1 MRGPDSR
8 ALVRVR
14 VFPMKIL
21 QILPELNAGGVERG
35 TLEIAAHLV
44 RGGHEAL
51 VVSNGGRLVEALEKS
66 GARHRALPVH
76 RKRLGTLLQ
85 VRPLRRL
92 IAEERPDIV
101 HIRSRVPGWVAWL
114 ALRKLAPAE
123 RPRLVSTVH
132 GFYSVNAYSGIM
144 TRGERVIAVS
154 ECIKDYVLA
163 NFPRVPADRIRV
175 VPRGV
180 ELARYPRG
188 FAPDAEWLARWR
200 AEHPDLDGKAVL
212 LLPGRITRLKGHED
226 FFRLVAG
233 LKAAGVAARGLVVGD
248 THPKKRAY
256 LAELGARAAELGVA
270 DEVRFLGH
278 RGDLR
283 EIMAVSDVVLS
294 LSQQPESFGRTVV
307 EALALG
313 RRFVGYDHGGVGEQ
327 LRGLFPSG
335 CVRLGD
341 ADGLLAATRRVL
353 AERPEP
359 GAIPAAYTLE
369 AMCSGTEAV
378 YRDLLAAPGGEG

>member
-1 MRGPDSR
+1 
-8 ALVRVR
+8 
-14 VFPMKIL
+14 MKVL

-44 RGGHEAL
+44 RQGHDAL
-51 VVSNGGRLVEALEKS
+51 VVSNGGRQVAALEKS
-66 GARHRALPVH
+66 GARHRLLPVH
-76 RKRLGTLLQ
+76 KKRIGTLLQ

-92 IAEERPDIV
+92 FEAERPDIV
-101 HIRSRVPGWVAWL
+101 HIRSRVPGWIAWL
-114 ALRKLAPAE
+114 ALRKMAADD

-132 GFYSVNAYSGIM
+132 GFYSVNAYSRIM

-154 ECIKDYVLA
+154 ECIRYYITR
-163 NFPRVPADRIRV
+163 NYPRVAPGLIRV

-188 FAPDAEWLARWR
+188 FAPDRGWLASWR
-200 AEHPDLDGKAVL
+200 GERPDLAGKAVL

-226 FFRLVAG
+226 FFRLIAG
-233 LKAAGVAARGLVVGD
+233 LRGSGVPAHGLVVGD

-256 LAELGARAAELGVA
+256 LAELQARATELGVA
-270 DEVRFLGH
+270 ADVEFLGH
-278 RGDLR
+278 RNDLR

-327 LRGLFPSG
+327 LRTIFPEG
-335 CVRLGD
+335 CVGMGD
-341 ADGLLAATRRVL
+341 IEGLLDVTRRVL
-353 AERPEP
+353 ANNPAP
-359 GAIPAAYTLE
+359 GPIPAAYTLE
-369 AMCSGTEAV
+369 AMCRSTEAV
-378 YRDLLAAPGGEG
+378 YREIVPQAMS